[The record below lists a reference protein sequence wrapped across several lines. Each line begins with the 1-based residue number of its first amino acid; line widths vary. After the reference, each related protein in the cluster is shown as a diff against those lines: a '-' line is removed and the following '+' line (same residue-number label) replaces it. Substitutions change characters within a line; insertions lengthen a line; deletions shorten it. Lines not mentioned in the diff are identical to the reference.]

1 MDINYKIKDR
11 LIKAM
16 RLRGLTGAE
25 LAKKSG
31 LNKSSVSRYLN
42 GENIPRSPTIGKMAE
57 ALGVSPVWLLG
68 YDLTM
73 DGEEVTRV
81 ELDKLTE
88 GNRARLLAYYQALLD
103 VQEGGD
109 GRGGT

>member
-1 MDINYKIKDR
+1 MA
-11 LIKAM
+11 KA
-16 RLRGLTGAE
+16 LE
-25 LAKKSG
+25 
-31 LNKSSVSRYLN
+31 
-42 GENIPRSPTIGKMAE
+42 
-57 ALGVSPVWLLG
+57 VSPAWLLG

-103 VQEGGD
+103 AQKGEDNGHA
-109 GRGGT
+109 